1 MSFIAWVVLG
11 LISGCTASKVIDTSG
26 EGLFL
31 DVELAIVG
39 AFVGGWLS
47 IVSAWLASAI

>member
-1 MSFIAWVVLG
+1 MSFIGWIVLG
-11 LISGCTASKVIDTSG
+11 LISGCTASKVIDNSG

-31 DVELAIVG
+31 DVELAMAG